1 MTKKNSSTKSSD
13 SATKSNANDSLFSFV
28 GEPNPINEPKVE
40 ASPDPTDV
48 PPGRSSNKPVLLLPG
63 GRIEPEPCAETCFQ
77 HLAHLEKVFLWQK
90 EICEFVG
97 TDIEKIGTDRFRA
110 IVSKYFTTYGMT
122 ADGLRPKLIPD
133 STARL
138 LLKTDARFYLP
149 KIETIYDTPILME
162 EAGALVLLHPGY
174 NPLQGGVYVTRERP
188 LRFDIP
194 LEEAAAAIK
203 EMFSEVLWKS
213 PADFSRAI
221 AALVFPSMRLGGILP
236 VRGPAN
242 VYESEQS
249 QSGKSVL
256 VRYNLL
262 TYQDRSYKCR
272 VPKEFQLGS
281 LEESIGTG
289 LLRGANFISLPNI
302 RGTID
307 CPWFEELIKGESD
320 LMPIRTA
327 YRGESQADV
336 SKVLF
341 FITSNS
347 PKATRDLANRCS
359 LIRIMKQPESH
370 KFRHQGDA
378 AIDQWLRET
387 ADYHLSCIYS
397 IVAAWHQ
404 GGKPQTSD
412 TRHDFVDWA
421 QPLDWIVRNYFGL
434 PPLLDG
440 LREQLN
446 RMSSRSQSVLR
457 DILVAVEAGG
467 MSGISISSSKILE
480 CCITQDVS
488 ICELPTD
495 YIHQDSSKADPRLL
509 EIGKILGA
517 LFKDARRLTLPQQPD
532 ADPKKDPPTT
542 EVRFARLG
550 DCQVVRWTRLKYQEK
565 ERKTINVFTYEF
577 WFDKDLT
584 KNGCV
589 IDLWERYKEDLNPEK
604 LDQ

>member
-1 MTKKNSSTKSSD
+1 MTPPN
-13 SATKSNANDSLFSFV
+13 LF
-28 GEPNPINEPKVE
+28 EKMDNEPAEPEMEYE
-40 ASPDPTDV
+40 AKPEAEINPDPTNV
-48 PPGRSSNKPVLLLPG
+48 PPGCSSKKSVLVLPG

-77 HLAHLEKVFLWQK
+77 HLARLGKVFLWQK

-110 IVSKYFTTYGMT
+110 IVSKYFTTWGMT
-122 ADGLRPKLIPD
+122 EDGLKQKVI
-133 STARL
+133 SETAARL
-138 LLKTDARFYLP
+138 LLKTDARFCLP
-149 KIETIYDTPILME
+149 KIETIYDTSILME
-162 EAGALVLLHPGY
+162 DAGVLVLLHPGY
-174 NPLQGGVYVTRERP
+174 NPLQGAVYVTKERP

-194 LEEAAAAIK
+194 LEEAVAVIK

-221 AALVFPSMRLGGILP
+221 AAMVFPSMRLGGILP
-236 VRGPAN
+236 VRGPVN
-242 VYESEQS
+242 VYESNQS

-262 TYQDRSYKCR
+262 TYQERSYKCR

-320 LMPIRTA
+320 LMPVRTA
-327 YRGESQADV
+327 YRGESQVDV

-347 PKATRDLANRCS
+347 PKATKDLANRCS

-370 KFRHQGDA
+370 KFQHQGDA

-440 LREQLN
+440 LREQLD
-446 RMSSRSQSVLR
+446 RMSSRTQSTIR
-457 DILVAVEAGG
+457 DLLVAVDTTCGA
-467 MSGISISSSKILE
+467 SGIGISSSKILE
-480 CCITQDVS
+480 CCITQGVS
-488 ICELPTD
+488 ICDLPAD
-495 YIHQDSSKADPRLL
+495 YVHEDSSKADPRLL

-542 EVRFARLG
+542 EVRFARLD
-550 DCQVVRWTRLKYQEK
+550 DCQIVRWTRLKYREDKQCY
-565 ERKTINVFTYEF
+565 TNAFMYEF

-589 IDLWERYKEDLNPEK
+589 VDLWERYKEDLVLKN
-604 LDQ
+604 

>member
-1 MTKKNSSTKSSD
+1 MD
-13 SATKSNANDSLFSFV
+13 
-28 GEPNPINEPKVE
+28 NEPAGPEMEYESKLE
-40 ASPDPTDV
+40 AESNPDPTDV
-48 PPGRSSNKPVLLLPG
+48 PRVQSNTPVLVLPG
-63 GRIEPEPCAETCFQ
+63 GRIKPEPCAETCFQ
-77 HLAHLEKVFLWQK
+77 HLARLEKAFLWQK
-90 EICEFVG
+90 KIYEFVG
-97 TDIEKIGTDRFRA
+97 TDIEKISTNRFRA

-122 ADGLRPKLIPD
+122 EDGLKPKVIPET
-133 STARL
+133 TARL
-138 LLKTDARFYLP
+138 LLETEARLQLP
-149 KIETIYDTPILME
+149 EIKAIYDTPILVE
-162 EAGALVLLHPGY
+162 DNGVLVLLRPGY
-174 NPLQGGVYVTRERP
+174 NPLQGGIYVTQDTRN

-194 LEEAAAAIK
+194 LEEAVASLK

-221 AALVFPSMRLGGILP
+221 AAMVFPSMRLGGILP

-242 VYESEQS
+242 VYESDQS

-289 LLRGANFISLPNI
+289 LQRGANFISLPNI
-302 RGTID
+302 RDIID

-320 LMPIRTA
+320 LMPVRLTH
-327 YRGESQADV
+327 RGESQVDV
-336 SKVLF
+336 SRVIF

-347 PKATRDLANRCS
+347 PKTTKDLANRCS
-359 LIRIMKQPESH
+359 LIRIMKQPESY

-378 AIDQWLRET
+378 AIDKWLRET

-404 GGKPQTSD
+404 AGKPQTSD

-421 QPLDWIVRNYFGL
+421 QPLNWIVQNYFGL

-446 RMSSRSQSVLR
+446 RMSSKSQSVLR
-457 DILVAVEAGG
+457 DILVAVEASG
-467 MSGISISSSKILE
+467 MNGISVSSSKILE

-488 ICELPTD
+488 ICDVPAD
-495 YIHQDSSKADPRLL
+495 YVHEDNSKVDPRLL

-532 ADPKKDPPTT
+532 ADRDSIAGKRDPKKDPPTT
-542 EVRFARLG
+542 EVRVARSG
-550 DCQVVRWTRLKYQEK
+550 DRQIVRWTRLKYLEEQ
-565 ERKTINVFTYEF
+565 RKTINAFTYEF
-577 WFDKDLT
+577 WLDQDLT

-589 IDLWERYKEDLNPEK
+589 IDLWERYKEEFYPEK
-604 LDQ
+604 SDR